1 MEHLNLCVVLHIF
14 QLIYVKCKCFFK
26 KMFVFKQLLSQLKG
40 NLEEENRHL
49 LDQIQTLM
57 LQNRTLLEQNMESK
71 DLFHVEQRQYM

>member
-1 MEHLNLCVVLHIF
+1 MDGLPPFNVSYWLCRQVSYYLFYISVC
-14 QLIYVKCKCFFK
+14 VR
-26 KMFVFKQLLSQLKG
+26 QLLSQLKG

-57 LQNRTLLEQNMESK
+57 LQNRTLLEQTMESK